1 MRIGILGGSF
11 NPPHKMHLKMA
22 VELLEKDYIDKVI
35 YVPTGSKYVYKNN
48 LLPDENRYEML
59 KLMVKDDERFLVS
72 DFELKERNVYTYETL
87 AHFKEVYPNDEVYF
101 ICGADNLSYVDK
113 WMNGLELLKN
123 NKFIVVRRDTDDVD
137 ELLKKFN
144 EYRENI
150 IVSDV
155 LPNELSSTFIR
166 EKIVNNEDVDA
177 YLEKDVLDYIKENK
191 LYEE

>member
-1 MRIGILGGSF
+1 MKIGIFGGSF

-22 VELLEKDYIDKVI
+22 LELLEKDYIDKVI

-48 LLPDENRYEML
+48 LLPDKNRYEML
-59 KLMVKDDERFLVS
+59 KLMIKDDERFLVS

-87 AHFKEVYPNDEVYF
+87 EHFKKIYPDDVIYF
-101 ICGADNLSYVDK
+101 VCGADNLSYVDK

-123 NKFIVVRRDTDDVD
+123 NKFIVVRRDTDDID
-137 ELLKKFN
+137 ELLNKFN
-144 EYRENI
+144 EYRNNI

-155 LPNELSSTFIR
+155 LPNELSSTLIR
-166 EKIVNNEDVDA
+166 EKIVNGEDVEA
-177 YLEKDVLDYIKENK
+177 YLDKDVLNYIKENR